1 MTEMR
6 KALAATLTGSAA
18 ALSYPGSV
26 ALMGAT
32 PSSFDNHLPSSVSV
46 AFGNLIG
53 RPQDEKQ
60 EWTRSAPLQTTYAQR
75 GKRPGAE
82 DRAITNCDAH
92 HTNFIIAGRNAEVKN
107 PVAPR

>member
-1 MTEMR
+1 MSEMR

-26 ALMGAT
+26 IIMGAT
-32 PSSFDNHLPSSVSV
+32 PASFDNSHAPVS
-46 AFGNLIG
+46 AALGNLIG

-60 EWTRSAPLQTTYAQR
+60 EWTRSAPLTTYAQR

-82 DRAITNCDAH
+82 VGHKHCDAH
-92 HTNFIIAGRNAEVKN
+92 HTNFIIAGRN
-107 PVAPR
+107 VA

>member
-1 MTEMR
+1 MSEMR

-26 ALMGAT
+26 SLMVAT
-32 PSSFDNHLPSSVSV
+32 PASFDNHLPATISA
-46 AFGNLIG
+46 AFGNLNG

-60 EWTRSAPLQTTYAQR
+60 EWTRSAPLTTYAKQ

-82 DRAITNCDAH
+82 VGHKQCDAH
-92 HTNFIIAGRNAEVKN
+92 HTNFIIAGRNVG
-107 PVAPR
+107 